1 MLYQQL
7 QSQTMNAFGP
17 GLKTIL
23 RLVTILVT
31 LFAASSICLAQRQ
44 ALSKIEVVGL
54 KRVTQEQVIAA
65 SELKIGQMVDGG
77 VLDAA
82 AERLMQSGMFK
93 KLTYRVRGRAGQV
106 TVVFEVEEANRSLPV
121 VFENFFWFSDE
132 ELESAIRNEIPFFN
146 GTTPE
151 AGDTSEKIAAALQRL
166 LNEKKIPGRVEVMP
180 YNDLARGRQE
190 ILFTVRGVKTPVC
203 SLHFPGAEAV
213 AEAELIKA
221 AQAILQTDYSRKD
234 IGGFANYTLFPLY
247 RRLGRLR
254 AQFQQPTAALDT
266 TTANCN
272 GGVAV
277 TVPVDEGLVYSWIE
291 ANWQGNQAVPAA
303 ELSTA
308 LGMKA
313 GETADGS
320 KIDLGLK
327 EVRKAFGRKG
337 YIAVRVR
344 DEAEFND
351 SAKTVTYRFTIQEG
365 PQYHMGSVTING
377 LAPELAGE
385 LKESWQLAAGAIF
398 DGSYVDDFRLNA
410 LPKFIGTQM
419 QRSRLIRS
427 NAEIE
432 MKPDA
437 LKQTVDI
444 VITFK

>member
-1 MLYQQL
+1 
-7 QSQTMNAFGP
+7 MNAFIPGP
-17 GLKTIL
+17 KTIV
-23 RLVTILVT
+23 RLVIILVT
-31 LFAASSICLAQRQ
+31 LIAASSFCLAQQQ

-54 KRVTQEQVIAA
+54 KRVTQEQVIAV

-77 VLDAA
+77 ALDAA
-82 AERLMQSGMFK
+82 AGRLMQSGLFK

-106 TVVFEVEEANRSLPV
+106 TVVFDVEEANRSLPV

-132 ELESAIRNEIPFFN
+132 ELESSIRTEIPFFN

-151 AGDTSEKIAAALQRL
+151 AGDTSPKIAAALQRL

-190 ILFTVRGVKTPVC
+190 MLFTVRGVKIPVC
-203 SLHFPGAEAV
+203 SLHFPGAEAIP
-213 AEAELIKA
+213 EAELIKA
-221 AQAILQTDYSRKD
+221 SQPVLQTDYSRKD
-234 IGGFANYTLFPLY
+234 IGGFATYTLFPLY

-266 TTANCN
+266 TTPNCN
-272 GGVAV
+272 NGVAV
-277 TVPVDEGLVYSWIE
+277 TVPVEEGLVYSWTE
-291 ANWQGNQAVPAA
+291 AQWQGNQAVPAA
-303 ELSTA
+303 ELSAA

-327 EVRKAFGRKG
+327 DVRKAFGRKG
-337 YIAVRVR
+337 YVAVRMR
-344 DEAEFND
+344 DEAEFNEA
-351 SAKTVTYRFTIQEG
+351 AKTVTYRFTIQEG
-365 PQYHMGSVTING
+365 AQYHMGSVTING

-385 LKESWQLAAGAIF
+385 LKESWQLAAGAVF

-419 QRSRLIRS
+419 QRARLTRS
-427 NAEIE
+427 NAEIA

-437 LKQTVDI
+437 VKQTVDI